1 MAYLGNGIYDLMDVL
16 KASSNPQI
24 NYEGLYQDPMSK
36 LATANP
42 LKAIFNPDFEYR
54 SPSFIERFAKEGAT
68 NPEGFVPID
77 YDRAIDFKRL
87 FEDRPLKPTDGVK
100 RFENFDPRVG
110 TITPFQPYEN
120 PTYQMKQQLG
130 MVPTGITASS
140 AAQDVSS
147 VPFGTSVDNIQG
159 FTDKEDF
166 SEPETKTG
174 IAKLFEFLQKFS
186 PSGMVMQGLNAL
198 GSMMNFKDSPMY
210 RPAGTGVFGYTPEQL
225 NRMNALGGYYSEP
238 MREFRRRSNRI
249 SNLLQ
254 RAAEGKNFSQKNLD
268 NLMGQFGM
276 GDVDTRGMIDSI
288 KASADLGYGKGGGRD
303 FDSGRD
309 YSSSPGA
316 IAGDMEYGE
325 E

>member
-110 TITPFQPYEN
+110 TITPFQLYEN

>member
-1 MAYLGNGIYDLMDVL
+1 MEYFFNVNTGRVEPVPVEQNFYPGTNVPIQ
-16 KASSNPQI
+16 S
-24 NYEGLYQDPMSK
+24 
-36 LATANP
+36 LATMDAANQFPILPGGSTVP
-42 LKAIFNPDFEYR
+42 LDA
-54 SPSFIERFAKEGAT
+54 
-68 NPEGFVPID
+68 
-77 YDRAIDFKRL
+77 FKNTVA
-87 FEDRPLKPTDGVK
+87 PMGV
-100 RFENFDPRVG
+100 N
-110 TITPFQPYEN
+110 
-120 PTYQMKQQLG
+120 
-130 MVPTGITASS
+130 TGIMSSS
-140 AAQDVSS
+140 AAI
-147 VPFGTSVDNIQG
+147 PFGSPVDIQQG
-159 FTDKEDF
+159 FTQNTPSDQETNFQFLASANEAD
-166 SEPETKTG
+166 ETDEAVETKTG

-186 PSGMVMQGLNAL
+186 PSGMVMGGLNAL